1 MENQETMRIYL
12 IGYSYSGKTTMGRQ
26 LAKLLGFR
34 FFDTDK
40 EIENKYHTTIPLIFE
55 RYGEKAF
62 RIIESSI
69 LHSTH
74 TIDDV
79 VVSTGGG
86 TPCNEENIRF
96 ILNNGIAIYLEMSV
110 DEIIQRAVNSHK
122 QRPLLHGMTESE
134 RRQYIERHLSQRI
147 PYYKQ
152 AHIVLSG
159 VTVTADQIIQHLK

>member
-1 MENQETMRIYL
+1 
-12 IGYSYSGKTTMGRQ
+12 
-26 LAKLLGFR
+26 
-34 FFDTDK
+34 
-40 EIENKYHTTIPLIFE
+40 
-55 RYGEKAF
+55 
-62 RIIESSI
+62 
-69 LHSTH
+69 
-74 TIDDV
+74 
-79 VVSTGGG
+79 
-86 TPCNEENIRF
+86 
-96 ILNNGIAIYLEMSV
+96 MSV